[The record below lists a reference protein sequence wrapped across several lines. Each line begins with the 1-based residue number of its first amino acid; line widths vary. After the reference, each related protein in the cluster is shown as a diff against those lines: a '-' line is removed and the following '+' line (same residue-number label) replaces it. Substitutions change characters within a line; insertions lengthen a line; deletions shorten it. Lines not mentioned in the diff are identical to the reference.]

1 MRKSVPEIDFYA
13 GVECYCTNFK
23 GINGTIKK
31 INEEFQVSEII
42 DYTFLKPPYF
52 SLIQNNEHKF
62 PLYLLEKH
70 NIDSNHAIIE
80 IKKKIRFK
88 T

>member
-1 MRKSVPEIDFYA
+1 MRKSVPDVDFYT

-31 INEEFQVSEII
+31 TNEEFQVSEII

-52 SLIQNNEHKF
+52 SLDQNN
-62 PLYLLEKH
+62 
-70 NIDSNHAIIE
+70 
-80 IKKKIRFK
+80 
-88 T
+88 